1 MAPIKA
7 YVPTEEEGRRNESV
21 MALLNANDAHALAN
35 RSVSPERL
43 IASFEIAE
51 KIVHAANRGKFE
63 VEIGFHGDPRVAA
76 FSNRSAL
83 VEYLM
88 ARGYGV
94 ESRDAEKMII
104 RWKTPYDWE
113 DDDATK

>member
-1 MAPIKA
+1 
-7 YVPTEEEGRRNESV
+7 

-63 VEIGFHGDPRVAA
+63 VEIDFHGDTRVAA
-76 FSNRSAL
+76 FSNRSRL

-88 ARGYGV
+88 ARGYDII
-94 ESRDAEKMII
+94 STDAEKMVIK
-104 RWKTPYDWE
+104 WATPFEFE
-113 DDDATK
+113 DDDRTK